1 MSFLVGA
8 KKGTAQ
14 NSSSK
19 VFLFFARVRNP
30 FANVFINNTA
40 NISRLVRLF
49 VIISLMVTFV

>member
-30 FANVFINNTA
+30 VANVNNTA